1 MILYR
6 AIVTEIPKCLTNIP
20 YVLEL
25 GRIYTVSPPI
35 FEPFPIDM
43 EMRAGYSYAVR
54 ICVRSPV

>member
-1 MILYR
+1 MILYL
-6 AIVTEIPKCLTNIP
+6 AIFTKIAKCLTYIP

-35 FEPFPIDM
+35 FVPFPIDM
-43 EMRAGYSYAVR
+43 EMRAGYSDSVR